1 MTSGNDTKTTANG
14 RDVISEI
21 AYLTR
26 ALKAPAL
33 RDSVEQA
40 RRASPLGGAGPT
52 RNTSPPAC
60 SGKSLPAT
68 RTAPKVVSGRPG
80 FPPGSR
86 SRTSTSTTSGR

>member
-14 RDVISEI
+14 RDVTSEI

-33 RDSVEQA
+33 RDSVGRLADEPA
-40 RRASPLGGAGPT
+40 RRAGPT

-60 SGKSLPAT
+60 SGRSLPAT
-68 RTAPKVVSGRPG
+68 RTAPRVVSGRPG